1 MLDERR
7 PYRDEAWLEAEFA
20 IKGRTLRDIAE
31 PYDVTFQRIGQLV
44 KKFNLMEKQNALH
57 KPYTNKEWLSKEFV
71 DKRRIR
77 QSIADEC
84 GVNKDTI
91 SRWTQRYRL
100 KRKSFTKEEI
110 NQRNVASQNRLYA
123 TDPEYRR
130 MKLENSVRWKEQ
142 NPERW
147 LKYHREY
154 DRKRR
159 KKEAVSK

>member
-44 KKFNLMEKQNALH
+44 KEFNLMEKQNALR

-71 DKRRIR
+71 DKRRTQ

-84 GVNKDTI
+84 GVCRDTI
-91 SRWTQRYRL
+91 TTWVDRHKL

-110 NQRNVASQNRLYA
+110 AQRNVASQNRLYA

-130 MKLENSVRWKEQ
+130 KKIKNAREWQQQ

-147 LKYHREY
+147 NKYHREY

-159 KKEAVSK
+159 KKEVS